1 MFSFF
6 LLSSIGQASLAPQNK
21 LGATCDIVF
30 TFDYACVLACVCAYM
45 YIYMYPIYD
54 ICIYIYNHYSQS
66 WATLLP
72 CFAADPRL
80 WQRDS
85 LQCRD
90 LLIQH
95 PCDGFEMAGSSTTG
109 LALNPNAFVRPARSK
124 PHTPNLKLLLLLV
137 EDQIPSVSQKSQE
150 VFFGTVPCLKTNM
163 AGLENPPWTSRCTS
177 HTKHWDFAAIRMFVF
192 GSVTGVFMNIYH
204 HFFWV
209 EPLQVTLWRCGRFVD
224 SGDFSFCWGF
234 WG

>member
-1 MFSFF
+1 MC
-6 LLSSIGQASLAPQNK
+6 LRIYN
-21 LGATCDIVF
+21 
-30 TFDYACVLACVCAYM
+30 M
-45 YIYMYPIYD
+45 YIYMYTIYD

-66 WATLLP
+66 WGKPTLLP

-163 AGLENPPWTSRCTS
+163 AGWKIHHERADVLPIQNIGILQQSACS
-177 HTKHWDFAAIRMFVF
+177 F
-192 GSVTGVFMNIYH
+192 SGV
-204 HFFWV
+204 
-209 EPLQVTLWRCGRFVD
+209 
-224 SGDFSFCWGF
+224 
-234 WG
+234 